1 MCNGIKDIGPILKE
15 IFPSAE
21 MASYLA
27 RCPFGDDVSPQ
38 ERCGGFDDAPP
49 EKLPLFRHR
58 IGDAVAGALI
68 PLKRKRELFLLLA
81 EGEKDGYF
89 SAWADGAS
97 RIVQEMEPKPGE
109 FFYLIA
115 CSYEEDMGR
124 IKEEA
129 VGAFLTWEHIFGAIE
144 EYLGSDADEEER
156 LNWSFY
162 VEKWTPDG
170 GGRLNN
176 DYGYTVVDY
185 KVCYCNCCC
194 EGLPVWERLD
204 FSGYEDLNLPV
215 PFHAGDMVTFDCRPF
230 GPVSH
235 GVILE
240 VGDNRDCCCLQ
251 ALYRERDGT
260 WDTGAV
266 KHGHVFPGYHSS
278 KMSPLYRLSSF
289 YGQLPEEEGLL
300 ESVSR
305 YVNGDEK
312 RGAALWNHIFEL
324 TDRGIKKTVTE
335 GQIMSYMER
344 NPAHDPV
351 TMGKL

>member
-1 MCNGIKDIGPILKE
+1 MCNRIKDIGPILKE

-38 ERCGGFDDAPP
+38 ERCGGFDNAPP

-58 IGDAVAGALI
+58 IADAVAGAPISLE
-68 PLKRKRELFLLLA
+68 RKRDLFLLLA
-81 EGEKDGYF
+81 EGGKDGFF
-89 SAWADGAS
+89 SDLAGIAS
-97 RIVQEMEPKPGE
+97 RIVQEMRPKPGE
-109 FFYLIA
+109 FFYVTA
-115 CSYEEDMGR
+115 CSYEEDMAR
-124 IKEEA
+124 IEEKT
-129 VGAFLTWEHIFGAIE
+129 VGAFLTWEHIFGAIQ
-144 EYLGSDADEEER
+144 EYLGNDADEEEC

-176 DYGYTVVDY
+176 DYSYIVMDC
-185 KVCYCNCCC
+185 KVCYCCC
-194 EGLPVWERLD
+194 EDLPVWERFD
-204 FSGYEDLNLPV
+204 FSGYDDLNLPV
-215 PFHAGDMVTFDCRPF
+215 PFHAGDIVTFDCRPF

-240 VGDNRDCCCLQ
+240 VGDNSDCCCLQ

-266 KHGHVFPGYHSS
+266 KHGHVFPGCHSPR
-278 KMSPLYRLSSF
+278 MSPLYRLSSF
-289 YGQLPEEEGLL
+289 HGQLPEEECLL

-324 TDRGIKKTVTE
+324 TDRGRRETVTE
-335 GQIMSYMER
+335 GQIISYMER
-344 NPAHDPV
+344 NPA
-351 TMGKL
+351 